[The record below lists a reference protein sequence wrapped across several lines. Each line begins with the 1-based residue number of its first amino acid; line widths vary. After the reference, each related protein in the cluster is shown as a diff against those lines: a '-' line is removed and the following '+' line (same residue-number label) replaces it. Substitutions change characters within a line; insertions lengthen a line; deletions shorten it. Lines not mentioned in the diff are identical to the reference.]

1 MNTIQELL
9 KKYIEENGYTIY
21 SISKQSDINR
31 TTLQK
36 ILSGQRKTTKDIYN
50 RLLPYFALSPIDKDE
65 LDQAFLADQIGPER
79 FQTHMEIKRILEMS
93 ASSLYLEN
101 QTIPD
106 SALTTIDSY
115 PNCTLIEG
123 TYQIAN
129 AIYTIALHN
138 VTTEAQPFLYT
149 FADFSHPYA
158 SIFFKPL
165 YHPAFQSLHVK
176 QLVEYQ
182 KTQIDG
188 ENYDN
193 IHNIQILTN
202 LLPSFA
208 AFPGSFSV
216 YFYYSAR
223 NRFKQQ
229 ASAFPFYIIT
239 NTHVLLLSP
248 SYETAMLL
256 SDPAIHAYYLKNYK
270 QILTKSNT
278 LTEGA
283 QSPLELLDALNKV
296 DPSTNY
302 PLCLN
307 IQPTIEKYLTP
318 EMIDKYMLDSPYKDI
333 LRAKLLERIGQLTME
348 HHTILFTSEGLKLF
362 SEQGKNINFPDSLAA
377 HFDIEDRIHIL
388 QKFID
393 ANENEEDNH
402 FLILDPAKIHTSLNI
417 SIAFTPPSLTFLML
431 VRNDGNSMII
441 PLYEHTLC
449 NSIMDFIQT
458 LPQYGYVCSPEK
470 TNQILQEEIEK
481 LRKQL

>member
-9 KKYIEENGYTIY
+9 KKYIETNGYTIY
-21 SISKQSDINR
+21 SISKQIGINR

-36 ILSGQRKTTKDIYN
+36 ILSGQRKITKDIYD

-93 ASSLYLEN
+93 ASSLY
-101 QTIPD
+101 QDSQAIPD
-106 SALTTIDSY
+106 SSLTTVDSY

-149 FADFSHPYA
+149 FADVSHPYA
-158 SIFFKPL
+158 SIFFRPL
-165 YHPAFQSLHVK
+165 YHPAFQALHVK

-283 QSPLELLDALNKV
+283 QSPLELLDTLNKV

-362 SEQGKNINFPDSLAA
+362 SEQGKNINFPDSLAT
-377 HFDIEDRIHIL
+377 HFDVEDRIHIL

>member
-1 MNTIQELL
+1 M
-9 KKYIEENGYTIY
+9 
-21 SISKQSDINR
+21 IN
-31 TTLQK
+31 
-36 ILSGQRKTTKDIYN
+36 
-50 RLLPYFALSPIDKDE
+50 E

-93 ASSLYLEN
+93 ASSLYQDN
-101 QTIPD
+101 QAIPD
-106 SALTTIDSY
+106 SALTTVDSY

-149 FADFSHPYA
+149 FADVSHPYA
-158 SIFFKPL
+158 SIFFRPL

-208 AFPGSFSV
+208 AFPGTFSV

-239 NTHVLLLSP
+239 NTHVILLSP

-256 SDPAIHAYYLKNYK
+256 SDPAIHAYYLKNYE

-278 LTEGA
+278 LTAGA
-283 QSPLELLDALNKV
+283 QSPLELLNALNNV
-296 DPSTNY
+296 DPSLNY

-318 EMIDKYMLDSPYKDI
+318 EMVDKYMLDSPYKDI

-377 HFDIEDRIHIL
+377 HFDIEDRIYIL

-402 FLILDPAKIHTSLNI
+402 FLILNPAKIHTSLNI

-449 NSIMDFIQT
+449 SSIMDFIQT
-458 LPQYGYVCSPEK
+458 LPQYGYVCSLEE
-470 TNQILQEEIEK
+470 TNRILQEEIEK
-481 LRKQL
+481 LRKLL